1 MSYTASSIETLNFK
15 QAIRKRIE
23 MYMGSADNQ
32 GVIQCVRE
40 TISNSIDEF
49 SIGFGKEIQI
59 TVKDNIFTCRDF
71 GRSVPFGKRDDG
83 TEAMVAIFTTPHT
96 GGKFNDKMYGNA
108 VIGQNGIGMKGVA
121 LSAEYF
127 VAKSYRD
134 GKCAHLRIENGE
146 VVKFEVTNS
155 SEKTG
160 TYIEFKPSQEVYRLE
175 PIKMDYDAVAA
186 MCEDWSYL
194 NKGLKFILS
203 DGEKKL
209 FIFLKTASLILLKQK

>member
-96 GGKFNDKMYGNA
+96 GGKFNDKMYGN
-108 VIGQNGIGMKGVA
+108 K
-121 LSAEYF
+121 
-127 VAKSYRD
+127 
-134 GKCAHLRIENGE
+134 
-146 VVKFEVTNS
+146 
-155 SEKTG
+155 
-160 TYIEFKPSQEVYRLE
+160 
-175 PIKMDYDAVAA
+175 
-186 MCEDWSYL
+186 
-194 NKGLKFILS
+194 
-203 DGEKKL
+203 
-209 FIFLKTASLILLKQK
+209 